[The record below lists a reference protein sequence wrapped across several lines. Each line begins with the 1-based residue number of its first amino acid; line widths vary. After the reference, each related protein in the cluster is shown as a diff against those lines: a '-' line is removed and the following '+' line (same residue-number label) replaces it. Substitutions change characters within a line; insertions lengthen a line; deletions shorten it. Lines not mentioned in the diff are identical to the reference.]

1 MELRIGITETTY
13 KDVYNS
19 VTQNAVEWEEYKVK
33 VWHGKWDEVVTF
45 TTLFQTNTFVNFIC
59 RHYHLGHFDKISQ
72 LQFFDLCIKLSH
84 AIKREENISTID
96 VARMIE
102 EISGVEL

>member
-1 MELRIGITETTY
+1 MELRIGITETNY

-19 VTQNAVEWEEYKVK
+19 VTQNSVEWEEYKVR
-33 VWHGKWDEVVTF
+33 VWHGKWDEVVSF
-45 TTLFQTNTFVNFIC
+45 TTLFQANTFVNFIC

-72 LQFFDLCIKLSH
+72 LQFFDLCIELSH
-84 AIKREENISTID
+84 AIKREENISSIK

-102 EISGVEL
+102 DIGGVEL